1 MADIYANMFAFVN
14 NQSKYFISDVTK
26 LVADAIQP
34 AVVTLMGVYVIL
46 YGLAHIRGM
55 VKEPIVEFALRM
67 FKMIF
72 IFAVGVGMWKHNDY
86 IVDTFIKSPSTLAA
100 AIAGKGT
107 GDAASE
113 ENIRTFDKMLDDTFT
128 VGKAFYDQGSVL
140 SNFGAYIAAFVVWV
154 AGVVITAYGAFLI
167 ILSKVFLS
175 VIIALGPIFISMLL
189 FDATSKFFEGWISQ
203 MSNYAVMTPLV
214 TAANVFIIE
223 MFQGVAEQTAEK
235 GTAAVIA
242 DVFPMIVTAAVSVM
256 VLHQIPSVASG
267 LAGGVAVSSMG
278 VGRKVF
284 GAAVS
289 PVTAPM
295 KHYGGK
301 AKDAAV
307 KKLDTAVSKGSRAA
321 WNKAKTIA
329 RPNKVDKA
337 A

>member
-1 MADIYANMFAFVN
+1 MADIYTNMFAFVN
-14 NQSKYFISDVTK
+14 RQSQFFISDVTK
-26 LVADAIQP
+26 LVAESIQP
-34 AVVTLMGVYVIL
+34 AVVTAMSIYVIFW
-46 YGLAHIRGM
+46 GLAHIRGM
-55 VKEPIVEFALRM
+55 VKEPILEFALRM
-67 FKMIF
+67 AKMVA
-72 IFAVGVGMWKHNDY
+72 IFAIGVGMWKHNEY
-86 IVDTFIKSPSTLAA
+86 IVDTFVKSPGVLAA
-100 AIAGKGT
+100 AIAGTGT
-107 GDAASE
+107 AGEADN

-175 VIIALGPIFISMLL
+175 VIIALGPIFISLLL
-189 FDATSKFFEGWISQ
+189 FDATAKFFEGWISQ
-203 MSNYAVMTPLV
+203 MSNYALMTPLV

-223 MFQGVAEQTAEK
+223 MFQGVAEQTAAK

-242 DVFPMIVTAAVSVM
+242 DIFPMIVTAAVSVM

-267 LAGGVAVSSMG
+267 LAGGVAISSLG

-307 KKLDTAVSKGSRAA
+307 KKFDTTVAKGSRAA
-321 WNKAKTIA
+321 WNKGAEML
-329 RPNKVDKA
+329 RRNKVDKA